1 MELVTG
7 STGWLRRNTTFWKSK
22 VIVSFEVDNLS
33 RAMEFLVNK
42 SSCAAPTTPPFH
54 RSPQGAR
61 IRCNI
66 VKFAPR
72 SYSPSYILKSVLIFI
87 QIAYL
92 CKQISLPNQKSHFQR
107 HRASPLY
114 KAPSLSV
121 SFRYVNSVFS
131 RASLEHVPGLVGRK
145 RRRDI
150 GEATGFEV
158 INLYCYG
165 QRI

>member
-1 MELVTG
+1 M
-7 STGWLRRNTTFWKSK
+7 KSHILIRK
-22 VIVSFEVDNLS
+22 ITSRSQNSMQYREICSSVS
-33 RAMEFLVNK
+33 
-42 SSCAAPTTPPFH
+42 
-54 RSPQGAR
+54 
-61 IRCNI
+61 
-66 VKFAPR
+66 PR
-72 SYSPSYILKSVLIFI
+72 SYPPSYILKSVLIFI

-107 HRASPLY
+107 HIASPLY

-165 QRI
+165 AAHIITD